1 MVSLALGTKQ
11 PATHQAEDP
20 PPFGKRFVIIGFAI
34 IAAFSTLTGM
44 WLVGAPIQGAVVA
57 TGVVNVASNVK
68 TVQHLEGGIISEI
81 FIQEGDRVAPGQVLI
96 RLQSTAS
103 TAAANEIK
111 AQWYDAKA
119 TEARLVAERDGKD
132 SIDIPPELKGSG
144 KLAADAVSGQESVFR
159 TRQNLFREQLSL
171 LQQATGS
178 MAKEIEGFEG
188 QVVAATRKLELIEE
202 QLGDVRALYEKK
214 LVVRTRLIDLERE
227 KADVGGALSG
237 YIASIGVTKQKMEET
252 KFKIAELRA
261 STTAD
266 IVEGLGETRAKIYEY
281 KQKMAAAD
289 DVATRTAIR
298 APIGGTIVGVK
309 VHTIGG
315 VIAAGEPLMDI
326 VPQEDNFVVVAN
338 VDPLDVDQVKVGL
351 HATVWLSS
359 VSKRYQQPM
368 SGDVRTLSADRLID
382 PRTGQAF
389 YSVRIVLRPES
400 LKASPVALQAGMS
413 TQVMIETGAR
423 SAWEYLSAP
432 VYTAMGRA
440 LREQ

>member
-1 MVSLALGTKQ
+1 MIASLALGTKHPGTQ
-11 PATHQAEDP
+11 RAEDP
-20 PPFGKRFVIIGFAI
+20 PPFGRRLVISGFAI
-34 IAAFSTLTGM
+34 VAAFSTLTGM
-44 WLVGAPIQGAVVA
+44 WLVAAPIQGAVLA

-81 FIQEGDRVAPGQVLI
+81 LAQEGDRVSPGQVLI
-96 RLQSTAS
+96 RLQNTAS
-103 TAAANEIK
+103 AAAANEIK
-111 AQWYDAKA
+111 AQWYEAKA

-132 SIDIPPELKGSG
+132 SIEIPPELKASG

-171 LQQATGS
+171 LQQATRS

-188 QVVAATRKLELIEE
+188 QAVAATRKLELIEE
-202 QLGDVRALYEKK
+202 QLGDVRSLYERK
-214 LVVRTRLIDLERE
+214 LVVRTRLVDLERE

-237 YIASIGVTKQKMEET
+237 YVASIGATQQKMEET
-252 KFKIAELRA
+252 KFKIAELSA

-266 IVEGLGETRAKIYEY
+266 IVETLGETRAKIYEY
-281 KQKMAAAD
+281 EQRMAAAD
-289 DVATRTAIR
+289 DVATRTEIR
-298 APIGGTIVGVK
+298 APIGGTIVGLK
-309 VHTIGG
+309 VHTNGG
-315 VIAAGEPLMDI
+315 VVTAGEPLMDI
-326 VPQEDNFVVVAN
+326 VPQEDSFVVVAN

-351 HATVWLSS
+351 HATVWLSA
-359 VSKRYQQPM
+359 VNRRYQQPM

-400 LKASPVALQAGMS
+400 LKPGALQAGMG

-432 VYTAMGRA
+432 VYAAMGRA
-440 LREQ
+440 LRE

>member
-1 MVSLALGTKQ
+1 MIASLALGTKHPGTQ
-11 PATHQAEDP
+11 RAEDP
-20 PPFGKRFVIIGFAI
+20 PPFGRRLVISGFAI
-34 IAAFSTLTGM
+34 VAAFSTLTGM
-44 WLVGAPIQGAVVA
+44 WLVAAPIQGAVLA

-81 FIQEGDRVAPGQVLI
+81 LAQEGDRVSPGQVLI
-96 RLQSTAS
+96 RLQNTAS
-103 TAAANEIK
+103 AAAANEIK
-111 AQWYDAKA
+111 AQWYEAKA

-132 SIDIPPELKGSG
+132 SIEIPPELKASG

-202 QLGDVRALYEKK
+202 QLGDVRSLYERK
-214 LVVRTRLIDLERE
+214 LVVRTRLVDLERE

-237 YIASIGVTKQKMEET
+237 YVASIGATQQKMEET
-252 KFKIAELRA
+252 KFKIAELSA

-266 IVEGLGETRAKIYEY
+266 IVETLGETRAKIYEY
-281 KQKMAAAD
+281 EQRMAAAD
-289 DVATRTAIR
+289 DVATRTEIR
-298 APIGGTIVGVK
+298 APIGGTIVGLK
-309 VHTIGG
+309 VHTNGG
-315 VIAAGEPLMDI
+315 VVTAGEPLMDI
-326 VPQEDNFVVVAN
+326 VPQEDSFVVVAN

-351 HATVWLSS
+351 HATVWLSA
-359 VSKRYQQPM
+359 VNRRYQQPM

-400 LKASPVALQAGMS
+400 LKPGALQAGMG

-432 VYTAMGRA
+432 VYAAMGRA
-440 LREQ
+440 LRE

>member
-1 MVSLALGTKQ
+1 MIASLALGTKHPGTQ
-11 PATHQAEDP
+11 RAEDP
-20 PPFGKRFVIIGFAI
+20 PPFGRRLVISGFAI
-34 IAAFSTLTGM
+34 VAAFSTLTGM
-44 WLVGAPIQGAVVA
+44 WLVAAPIQGAVLA

-81 FIQEGDRVAPGQVLI
+81 LAQEGDRVSPGQVLI
-96 RLQSTAS
+96 RLQNTAS
-103 TAAANEIK
+103 AAAANEIK
-111 AQWYDAKA
+111 AQWYEAKA

-132 SIDIPPELKGSG
+132 SIEIPPELKASG

-202 QLGDVRALYEKK
+202 QLGDVRSLYERK
-214 LVVRTRLIDLERE
+214 LVVRTRLVDLERE

-237 YIASIGVTKQKMEET
+237 YVASIGATQQKMEET
-252 KFKIAELRA
+252 KFKIAELSA

-266 IVEGLGETRAKIYEY
+266 IVETLGETRAKIYEY
-281 KQKMAAAD
+281 EQRMAAAD
-289 DVATRTAIR
+289 DVATRTEIR
-298 APIGGTIVGVK
+298 APIGGTIVGLK
-309 VHTIGG
+309 VHTNGG
-315 VIAAGEPLMDI
+315 VVTAGEPLMDI
-326 VPQEDNFVVVAN
+326 VPQEDSFVVVAN

-351 HATVWLSS
+351 HATVWLSA
-359 VSKRYQQPM
+359 VNRRYQQPM

-382 PRTGQAF
+382 PRTGQGF

-400 LKASPVALQAGMS
+400 LKPGALQAGMG

-432 VYTAMGRA
+432 VYAAMGRA
-440 LREQ
+440 LRE

>member
-1 MVSLALGTKQ
+1 MIASLARDTERSGTQ
-11 PATHQAEDP
+11 QAEDP
-20 PPFGKRFVIIGFAI
+20 PPFGRRLVISGFAI
-34 IAAFSTLTGM
+34 VAAFSTLTGM
-44 WLVGAPIQGAVVA
+44 WLVAAPIQGAVLA

-81 FIQEGDRVAPGQVLI
+81 LAQEGDRVSPGQVLI
-96 RLQSTAS
+96 RLQNTAS
-103 TAAANEIK
+103 AAAANEIK
-111 AQWYDAKA
+111 AQWYEAKA

-132 SIDIPPELKGSG
+132 SIEIPPELKASG

-202 QLGDVRALYEKK
+202 QLGDVRSLYERK
-214 LVVRTRLIDLERE
+214 LVVRTRLVDLERE

-237 YIASIGVTKQKMEET
+237 YVASIGATQQKMEET
-252 KFKIAELRA
+252 KFKIAELSA

-266 IVEGLGETRAKIYEY
+266 IVETLGETRAKIYEY
-281 KQKMAAAD
+281 EQRMAAAD
-289 DVATRTAIR
+289 DVATRTEIR
-298 APIGGTIVGVK
+298 APIGGTIVGLK
-309 VHTIGG
+309 VHTNGG
-315 VIAAGEPLMDI
+315 VVTAGEPLMDI
-326 VPQEDNFVVVAN
+326 VPQEDSFVVVAN

-351 HATVWLSS
+351 HATVWLSA
-359 VSKRYQQPM
+359 VNRRYQQPM
-368 SGDVRTLSADRLID
+368 TGDVRTLSADRLID

-400 LKASPVALQAGMS
+400 LKPGALQAGMG

-432 VYTAMGRA
+432 VYAAMGRA
-440 LREQ
+440 LRE

>member
-1 MVSLALGTKQ
+1 MIASLARDTEHSGTQ
-11 PATHQAEDP
+11 QAEDP
-20 PPFGKRFVIIGFAI
+20 PPFGRRLVISGFAI
-34 IAAFSTLTGM
+34 VAAFSTLTGM
-44 WLVGAPIQGAVVA
+44 WLVAAPIQGAVLA

-81 FIQEGDRVAPGQVLI
+81 LAQEGDRVSPGQVLI
-96 RLQSTAS
+96 RLQNTAS
-103 TAAANEIK
+103 AAAANEIK
-111 AQWYDAKA
+111 AQWYEAKA

-132 SIDIPPELKGSG
+132 SIEIPPELKASG

-202 QLGDVRALYEKK
+202 QLGDVRSLYERK
-214 LVVRTRLIDLERE
+214 LVVRTRLVDLERE

-237 YIASIGVTKQKMEET
+237 YVASIGATQQKMEET
-252 KFKIAELRA
+252 KFKIAELSA

-266 IVEGLGETRAKIYEY
+266 IVETLGETRAKIYEY
-281 KQKMAAAD
+281 EQRMAAAD
-289 DVATRTAIR
+289 DVATRTEIR
-298 APIGGTIVGVK
+298 APIGGTIVGLK
-309 VHTIGG
+309 VHTNGG
-315 VIAAGEPLMDI
+315 VVTAGEPLMDI
-326 VPQEDNFVVVAN
+326 VPQEDSFVVVAN

-351 HATVWLSS
+351 HATVWLSA
-359 VSKRYQQPM
+359 VNRRYQQPM

-400 LKASPVALQAGMS
+400 LKPGALQAGMG

-432 VYTAMGRA
+432 VYAAMGRA
-440 LREQ
+440 LRE

>member
-1 MVSLALGTKQ
+1 MIATLARDTEHSGTQ
-11 PATHQAEDP
+11 QAEDP
-20 PPFGKRFVIIGFAI
+20 PPFGRRLVISGFAI
-34 IAAFSTLTGM
+34 VAAFSTLTGM
-44 WLVGAPIQGAVVA
+44 WLVAAPIQGAVLA

-81 FIQEGDRVAPGQVLI
+81 LAQEGDRVSPGQVLI
-96 RLQSTAS
+96 RLQNTAS
-103 TAAANEIK
+103 AAAANEIK
-111 AQWYDAKA
+111 AQWYEAKA

-132 SIDIPPELKGSG
+132 SIEIPPELKASG

-202 QLGDVRALYEKK
+202 QLGDVRSLYERK
-214 LVVRTRLIDLERE
+214 LVVRTRLVDLERE

-237 YIASIGVTKQKMEET
+237 YVASIGATQQKMEET
-252 KFKIAELRA
+252 KFKIAELSA

-266 IVEGLGETRAKIYEY
+266 IVETLGETRAKIYEY
-281 KQKMAAAD
+281 EQRMAAAD
-289 DVATRTAIR
+289 DVATRTEIR
-298 APIGGTIVGVK
+298 APIGGTIVGLK
-309 VHTIGG
+309 VHTNGG
-315 VIAAGEPLMDI
+315 VVTAGEPLMDI
-326 VPQEDNFVVVAN
+326 VPQEDSFVVVAN

-351 HATVWLSS
+351 HATVWLSA
-359 VSKRYQQPM
+359 VNRRYQQPM

-400 LKASPVALQAGMS
+400 LKPGALQAGMG

-432 VYTAMGRA
+432 VYAAMGRA
-440 LREQ
+440 LRE